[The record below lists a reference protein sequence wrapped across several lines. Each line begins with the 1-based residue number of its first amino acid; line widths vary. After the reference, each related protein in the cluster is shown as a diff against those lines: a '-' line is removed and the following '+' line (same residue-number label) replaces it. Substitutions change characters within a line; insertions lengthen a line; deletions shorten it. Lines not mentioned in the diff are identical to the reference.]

1 MNILAVVVLAMVL
14 GALIFFEMQE
24 RQKAEEQRKQE
35 QKKLNEEIEKE
46 AMKSMVGA
54 LLKGYLSRHGAF
66 EEDSIFQKNPNPNHL
81 RVVLDQGRARII
93 WERVLK
99 GSSGGTDADAR
110 EFNDLCAEINL
121 DIPDY
126 RADLREETR
135 KMMYR
140 KMEIESQYRDLCSRT
155 LSESEKE
162 KIMLQVNKLND
173 EYEKIKKKIAINGKI
188 IGTDSLRVA
197 GIKRAGRD
205 AAIVVAW

>member
-1 MNILAVVVLAMVL
+1 MNILAVIALAMVL
-14 GALIFFEMQE
+14 GAGIFYTVQE

-46 AMKSMVGA
+46 ALKAMIGS
-54 LLKGYLSRHGAF
+54 LLRSHIARNGAF
-66 EEDSIFQKNPNPNHL
+66 EEDSVFRAHPNPNHL

-93 WERVLK
+93 WEHALK
-99 GSSGGTDADAR
+99 GSSGSDAEAR
-110 EFNDLCAEINL
+110 EFNDLLAEINL

-155 LSESEKE
+155 LTESEKE

-205 AAIVVAW
+205 AAIVMAW